1 MVNKWGKTLKPPA
14 RGISRYAG
22 STEHRPSRQL
32 IFWLYF
38 YDSHH
43 HGISDPGRHTAKN
56 RTWGWG
62 ECALP
67 DFRSSG
73 VLFFGEQ
80 TRSRKLAAPSPGA
93 LRRHRPSELG
103 VEAIVCSPCVSLQR
117 EGASPCHP
125 GPARGWVLARPHA
138 SGSLC
143 GTKGM
148 TPVLWETEGFS
159 ECRVMGN

>member
-14 RGISRYAG
+14 RGIPRYAG
-22 STEHRPSRQL
+22 STEHRPFRQL

-80 TRSRKLAAPSPGA
+80 TRSRKLAAPSPGCPEKA
-93 LRRHRPSELG
+93 PTFRAWGGGHRLQSVSQPPKGGCKPMSSRACQGLGSCSSTCIRRPVPDQGYEPCPLG
-103 VEAIVCSPCVSLQR
+103 D
-117 EGASPCHP
+117 
-125 GPARGWVLARPHA
+125 RGL
-138 SGSLC
+138 L
-143 GTKGM
+143 
-148 TPVLWETEGFS
+148 
-159 ECRVMGN
+159 